1 MAPDPNAYCG
11 SYTGL
16 AMDCKH
22 VIHYSV
28 PSALSIK
35 LSRPTDTY
43 GPALNWEDEY
53 PPEDFVCV
61 SANTLLCPVC
71 EKTMRAELTA
81 ASEACDAL
89 WAFGFRSKETSKR
102 YVEAA
107 IKVANF
113 EGRMASRGN
122 SISQDEALKRKERE
136 WEAAKKVR
144 FDVEAG
150 MGAGEK
156 VVKKKK
162 KKRVI
167 ILGPPSTL
175 ELPLRVKKDEDA

>member
-1 MAPDPNAYCG
+1 MAPDPNANDG
-11 SYTGL
+11 SYTSL

-22 VIHYSV
+22 
-28 PSALSIK
+28 
-35 LSRPTDTY
+35 
-43 GPALNWEDEY
+43 
-53 PPEDFVCV
+53 VCV
-61 SANTLLCPVC
+61 SANTLLCPAC
-71 EKTMRAELTA
+71 EQTMRAELTA
-81 ASEACDAL
+81 ASEACDVL
-89 WAFGFRSKETSKR
+89 WAFGIRCKETSKR

-122 SISQDEALKRKERE
+122 SISQDEALKKKERE
-136 WEAAKKVR
+136 WEAAKKVK

-150 MGAGEK
+150 IGAGEK
-156 VVKKKK
+156 VAKKE